1 MLRLLHG
8 ERHGMHKDVR
18 LDKLPPFLAL
28 NGKEIAPSCIHE
40 HQPHVLRGV
49 EDTITHDEL
58 VVVGV
63 QVRAQRGIFFLPFGF
78 VGIQLFVGVAYMN
91 VGLRLFFEQKRKV
104 ERREDRTV
112 GCEVFE
118 HADLIAI
125 VQGILLHKRTLLVM
139 GLQLLCQRT
148 GHEHFFF

>member
-1 MLRLLHG
+1 M
-8 ERHGMHKDVR
+8 
-18 LDKLPPFLAL
+18 
-28 NGKEIAPSCIHE
+28 
-40 HQPHVLRGV
+40 
-49 EDTITHDEL
+49 
-58 VVVGV
+58 
-63 QVRAQRGIFFLPFGF
+63 PFGF

-118 HADLIAI
+118 YADLIAI
-125 VQGILLHKRTLLVM
+125 LQGILIHKRTLLVM
-139 GLQLLCQRT
+139 GLQLLCQHT